1 MSKPVARRICVVTGG
16 RADYGALAP
25 VMRAIQASPSL
36 DLLTV
41 AAGMHLSAVYGNTV
55 DEIVADCFTVDG
67 RVEVL
72 PASDS
77 GLDVAFAVSDG
88 VAGFA
93 RTFAELAPDA
103 VLVLGDRFEIFAAVT
118 AATLLKLPV
127 IHLCG
132 GDVSEGAVDDVLR
145 HAMTKMA
152 HLHFATNEHSAARI
166 RQMGEAPANV
176 HVVGSPGIDAIVQ
189 FDFLDR
195 GEIESRLGFK
205 LRRKNLLI
213 TFHPVTMAD
222 DLGTGELAALLEALA
237 SLGSDIGQIFTMPNA
252 DAGGRGIAA
261 MIENF
266 VAGADNRIARKSLG
280 QALYLSLL
288 READAVVGNS
298 SSGLSEAPSLNTPTL
313 DIGARQKGRLSG
325 SSVAHCPGD
334 AQAIRTGIDTLF
346 GKQVSDFTNPYGDGQ
361 SAVRIISVLER
372 TVDFRALLNK
382 IFHRQDA
389 A

>member
-1 MSKPVARRICVVTGG
+1 MSKPAARRICVVTGG

-36 DLLTV
+36 SLLTV

-55 DEIVADCFTVDG
+55 DEIIADNFAIDG
-67 RVEVL
+67 QVEVL

-77 GLDVAFAVSDG
+77 GLDAARAVGDG
-88 VAGFA
+88 VTGFA
-93 RTFAELAPDA
+93 RCFAELAPDA

-118 AATLLKLPV
+118 AATFLQLPIV
-127 IHLCG
+127 HLCG
-132 GDVSEGAVDDVLR
+132 GDVSEGAVDDVFR

-195 GEIESRLGFK
+195 AEIESRLEFK
-205 LRRKNLLI
+205 LRSRNLLI

-222 DLGTGELAALLEALA
+222 DLGRGELRALLDALA
-237 SLGSDIGQIFTMPNA
+237 GLGDDVGLVFTMPNA

-261 MIENF
+261 MIDQF

-298 SSGLSEAPSLNTPTL
+298 SSGLSEAPSLHTPTL
-313 DIGARQKGRLSG
+313 DIGARQQGRLAG
-325 SSVAHCPGD
+325 ASVIHCAGD
-334 AQAIRTGIDTLF
+334 AQAIRKAIDGLF
-346 GKQVSDFTNPYGDGQ
+346 GNPVRDFTNPYGDGQ
-361 SAVRIISVLER
+361 TAGRIAGVLER
-372 TVDFRALLNK
+372 TADFRALRNK
-382 IFHRQDA
+382 SFHRQDA

>member
-67 RVEVL
+67 R
-72 PASDS
+72 